1 MEVEGL
7 CSICGRPAKLYT
19 CHLCGK
25 LVCSQCMDR
34 RKGVCIRCAGGREG
48 SVPNSGDTGTFK

>member
-7 CSICGRPAKLYT
+7 CSICGRPAKLHT
-19 CHLCGK
+19 CHLCGR

-34 RKGVCIRCAGGREG
+34 RKGVCVKCAAGKKG
-48 SVPNSGDTGTFK
+48 SVPGSGDAGVFK